1 MEKIRIALIE
11 DEDLIRQGLR
21 DALTTEPSFEWVGDA
36 PNGKLGLALM
46 AQKQPDVVIIDI
58 GLPDMNGIIVTQ
70 QLKRG
75 PRDCHC
81 RVVILTLNDQE
92 ETVLAAFSAGA
103 DAYCMKDSRPEL
115 LIEAIQATHS
125 GFAWIDPAIARI
137 VLAHSNAPG
146 PGLAAPL
153 TSSRAYGLTE
163 RELEVLQLIVDGGS
177 NADIAARLYITVGT
191 VKTHVRNI
199 LNKLCANDRTEAAVR
214 AIRSGLVK

>member
-21 DALTTEPSFEWVGDA
+21 DALTAEPSFQWVGDA
-36 PNGKLGLALM
+36 PNGRLGLAM
-46 AQKQPDVVIIDI
+46 MEREQPDVVIIDI
-58 GLPDMNGIIVTQ
+58 GLPDMNGITVTQ
-70 QLKRG
+70 KLKRG
-75 PRDCHC
+75 PVNSQC

-103 DAYCMKDSRPEL
+103 DAYCMKDSRTEL
-115 LIEAIQATHS
+115 LIEAIQATHD

-137 VLAHSNAPG
+137 VLAHSPV
-146 PGLAAPL
+146 PEP
-153 TSSRAYGLTE
+153 SSPTRSSFSYGLTE
-163 RELEVLQLIVDGGS
+163 RELEVLQLIVDGCS
-177 NADIAARLYITVGT
+177 NASIAENLYITVGT

-199 LNKLCANDRTEAAVR
+199 LNKLCANDRTQAAVR